1 MKMVIIKR
9 EDINNMNKLMIL
21 KENDSFFVMDEF
33 NGYSKICQYSSKYDN
48 LHIVEVKNDNLKN
61 ACKMD

>member
-1 MKMVIIKR
+1 MKMIIVKQD
-9 EDINNMNKLMIL
+9 DINNMIKLMTL
-21 KENDSFFVMDEF
+21 KENDTFFVLDEF

-48 LHIVEVKNDNLKN
+48 LHIVEVKSENLKN

>member
-1 MKMVIIKR
+1 MKMVIINR
-9 EDINNMNKLMIL
+9 EDINNMNKLMML
-21 KENDSFFVMDEF
+21 KENDSFFIIDEY